1 MFCVHFV
8 AHTRKILKLIITAKK
23 SNIMDKYIY
32 EVVET
37 EQQEYQE
44 AKPGRNLLFDFED
57 GDRYFFS
64 SAINV
69 VRFIYGIQKYNG
81 RIRTNETNPAY
92 EFCLTYGEKCTSE
105 QLLRGLEEYECFYW
119 FTLQRNYDPE
129 KDKENPFATFCC
141 DSIHE
146 TRYYHILK
154 ISMSDDI
161 VEERWVD

>member
-1 MFCVHFV
+1 
-8 AHTRKILKLIITAKK
+8 
-23 SNIMDKYIY
+23 MDKYIY

-57 GDRYFFS
+57 GDRYFFT

-69 VRFIYGIQKYNG
+69 VRFIYNIQKYNG

-129 KDKENPFATFCC
+129 KDEVFPLATLFS
-141 DSIHE
+141 DAIHE

-154 ISMSDDI
+154 IKMFDSF
-161 VEERWVD
+161 VEDKWID

>member
-1 MFCVHFV
+1 
-8 AHTRKILKLIITAKK
+8 
-23 SNIMDKYIY
+23 MDKYIY

-57 GDRYFFS
+57 GDRNYFT

-69 VRFIYGIQKYNG
+69 VRFIYGMAKCG
-81 RIRTNETNPAY
+81 DWMRTDEDNPAY
-92 EFCLTYGEKCTSE
+92 EFCQTYGGKYPSE

-119 FTLQRNYDPE
+119 LTIQRNYDPS
-129 KDKENPFATFCC
+129 KDEEFPLDTLFC
-141 DSIHE
+141 DAIHE

-154 ISMSDDI
+154 IKMFDSF
-161 VEERWVD
+161 VEERWKD

>member
-1 MFCVHFV
+1 
-8 AHTRKILKLIITAKK
+8 
-23 SNIMDKYIY
+23 MDKYIY
-32 EVVET
+32 KVVET

-57 GDRYFFS
+57 GDIYYFS

-69 VRFIYGIQKYNG
+69 VRFIYNIQKYNG

-119 FTLQRNYDPE
+119 FTVQRNYDPE
-129 KDKENPFATFCC
+129 KDEEFTLASLFGEKKSTK
-141 DSIHE
+141 
-146 TRYYHILK
+146 YYHILK

>member
-1 MFCVHFV
+1 
-8 AHTRKILKLIITAKK
+8 
-23 SNIMDKYIY
+23 MDKYIY

-57 GDRYFFS
+57 GDRYFFT

-69 VRFIYGIQKYNG
+69 VRFIYNIQKYNG

-92 EFCLTYGEKCTSE
+92 EFCQTYGCKYPSE
-105 QLLRGLEEYECFYW
+105 QLLRELDEQDGGYW
-119 FTLQRNYDPE
+119 FTVQENYDPS
-129 KDKENPFATFCC
+129 KDDEFPSASFFCDAT
-141 DSIHE
+141 HK

-154 ISMSDDI
+154 TIMFDSF
-161 VEERWVD
+161 VEERWQD

>member
-1 MFCVHFV
+1 
-8 AHTRKILKLIITAKK
+8 
-23 SNIMDKYIY
+23 MDKYIY

-44 AKPGRNLLFDFED
+44 AKPGRNLRFDFED
-57 GDRYFFS
+57 GDRYFFT

-69 VRFIYGIQKYNG
+69 VRFIYNIQKYNG
-81 RIRTNETNPAY
+81 HIHTHETNPAY

-129 KDKENPFATFCC
+129 KDEEDPFATLCC

-161 VEERWVD
+161 VEERWQD

>member
-1 MFCVHFV
+1 ME
-8 AHTRKILKLIITAKK
+8 
-23 SNIMDKYIY
+23 KYIY

-44 AKPGRNLLFDFED
+44 AKPGRNLIFDFED
-57 GDRYFFS
+57 GDRYYFS

-69 VRFIYGIQKYNG
+69 VRFIYNIQKYNG
-81 RIRTNETNPAY
+81 RIRTHETNPAY

-129 KDKENPFATFCC
+129 KDDEFPIASLWGEKKSTK
-141 DSIHE
+141 
-146 TRYYHILK
+146 YYHILK

>member
-1 MFCVHFV
+1 
-8 AHTRKILKLIITAKK
+8 
-23 SNIMDKYIY
+23 MDKYIY

-57 GDRYFFS
+57 GDIYYFS

-69 VRFIYGIQKYNG
+69 VRFIYNIQKYNG

-92 EFCLTYGEKCTSE
+92 EFCLTYGEKITSE
-105 QLLRGLEEYECFYW
+105 QLLRGLDEYECFYW

-129 KDKENPFATFCC
+129 NDKEFPLATLFS
-141 DSIHE
+141 DAIHE

-161 VEERWVD
+161 VEERWID

>member
-1 MFCVHFV
+1 ME
-8 AHTRKILKLIITAKK
+8 
-23 SNIMDKYIY
+23 KYIY

-44 AKPGRNLLFDFED
+44 AKPGRNLIFDFED
-57 GDRYFFS
+57 GDRYYFS

-129 KDKENPFATFCC
+129 KDDEFPLASLWGEKKSTK
-141 DSIHE
+141 
-146 TRYYHILK
+146 YYHILK

-161 VEERWVD
+161 VEGRWVD

>member
-1 MFCVHFV
+1 
-8 AHTRKILKLIITAKK
+8 
-23 SNIMDKYIY
+23 MDKYIY

-44 AKPGRNLLFDFED
+44 AKPGRNLFFDFED
-57 GDRYFFS
+57 GDIYYFS

-69 VRFIYGIQKYNG
+69 VRFIYNIQKYNG

-129 KDKENPFATFCC
+129 KDDEFPIASLWGEKKSTK
-141 DSIHE
+141 
-146 TRYYHILK
+146 YYHILK